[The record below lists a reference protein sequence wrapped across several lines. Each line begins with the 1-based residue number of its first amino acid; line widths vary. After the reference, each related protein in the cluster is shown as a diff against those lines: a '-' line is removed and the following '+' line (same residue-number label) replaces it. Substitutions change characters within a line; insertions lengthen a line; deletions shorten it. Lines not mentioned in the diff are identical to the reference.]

1 MGGQLQKIVAAF
13 ALASAFAG
21 NALADDPNGLVNR
34 AASAGAIKEEGPWQ
48 ASLFVTKP
56 TVEKDA
62 DALALGSTV
71 TARFSRPLTKRSR
84 LSIDLFDTL
93 QKPAGIPDD
102 FAAVHSV
109 PHANFADDFT
119 RPADGRGIRLGI
131 RINF

>member
-1 MGGQLQKIVAAF
+1 M
-13 ALASAFAG
+13 LASAFAG
-21 NALADDPNGLVNR
+21 SALADDPNGLVNR
-34 AASAGAIKEEGPWQ
+34 AASAGAIKENGGWR

-71 TARFSRPLTKRSR
+71 TARFSRPLTKHSR
-84 LSIDLFDTL
+84 LSVDLFDTL
-93 QKPAGIPDD
+93 QKPTGIPDD

-109 PHANFADDFT
+109 PRANVADDFT